1 MFFKY
6 IIIIDEIQI
15 YSFKFSEDN
24 LILLLTFIF
33 FMLKCCKFKKEVKI
47 TIHIF
52 FIILIIQTFLLIY
65 IVYSYIELKF
75 YHNTQGSKLEISNW
89 KEKG

>member
-65 IVYSYIELKF
+65 IVYSYIESKF
-75 YHNTQGSKLEISNW
+75 YRNTQGSKLEISNW
-89 KEKG
+89 KEKE